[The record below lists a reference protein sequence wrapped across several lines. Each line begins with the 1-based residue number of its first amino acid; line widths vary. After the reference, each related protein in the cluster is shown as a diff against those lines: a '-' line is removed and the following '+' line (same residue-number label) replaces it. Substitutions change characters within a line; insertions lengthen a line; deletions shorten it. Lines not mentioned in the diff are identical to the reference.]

1 MTSIAFDTLKFART
15 LRDRA
20 KMSPEQAEGLSDA
33 LLEAIQGDIP
43 TKADLK
49 DVEASIDALRSNIEA
64 LRASTKSDIEGVKAS
79 IEALRASTKSDFEGL
94 KASTKADIEGLR
106 ASTKADVEGLKTS
119 TKADIEGIKSSIKVD
134 LEGIKASIDALRI
147 AAKSDVDASRASAR
161 EAELRLEA
169 RMEASKTETI
179 KWVVGLIGFQIL
191 AVIGSVIALAR
202 ILKP

>member
-64 LRASTKSDIEGVKAS
+64 LRASTKSDIEGVKAN
-79 IEALRASTKSDFEGL
+79 IEALRASTKSDVEGL
-94 KASTKADIEGLR
+94 KASTKADIEGL
-106 ASTKADVEGLKTS
+106 KAS

-147 AAKSDVDASRASAR
+147 ATKSDVEASRASAR

>member
-33 LLEAIQGDIP
+33 LLEAIQCDIP

-49 DVEASIDALRSNIEA
+49 DVEASIDALRSNGEA

-79 IEALRASTKSDFEGL
+79 IEALRASM
-94 KASTKADIEGLR
+94 KADIEGL
-106 ASTKADVEGLKTS
+106 KAS

-134 LEGIKASIDALRI
+134 LEGIKASIDALRA
-147 AAKSDVDASRASAR
+147 AAKSDVEASRASSR

>member
-49 DVEASIDALRSNIEA
+49 DVEASI
-64 LRASTKSDIEGVKAS
+64 EGVKAS
-79 IEALRASTKSDFEGL
+79 IEALRTSTRSDMDAV
-94 KASTKADIEGLR
+94 KASQ
-106 ASTKADVEGLKTS
+106 
-119 TKADIEGIKSSIKVD
+119 
-134 LEGIKASIDALRI
+134 
-147 AAKSDVDASRASAR
+147 R
-161 EAELRLEA
+161 ETELRLEA
-169 RMEASKTETI
+169 RIESTKSDII
-179 KWVVGLIGFQIL
+179 KWVAGLIGFQTL
-191 AVIGSVIALAR
+191 AIIGAVIALAR

>member
-64 LRASTKSDIEGVKAS
+64 LRASTKADFEGLRANTKSDIEGVKAS
-79 IEALRASTKSDFEGL
+79 IEA
-94 KASTKADIEGLR
+94 LR

-134 LEGIKASIDALRI
+134 LEGIKASIDALRA
-147 AAKSDVDASRASAR
+147 AAKSDVEASRASAR